1 MNLYKYNY
9 FISTILLLLLSSSVY
24 SEVSVVDDKN
34 NIVRLNQPAQRIIS
48 LAPHITESL
57 FAAGAGNKVVGVV
70 AYSDYPAA
78 AKKITRIGG
87 YPTADL
93 EKIISLKPDLVIV
106 WPSGNNLKQIET
118 LNTFGIKVYM
128 SEPHY
133 PQDIAKTIQRFGVLA
148 GTSQV
153 AEKAANEF
161 TRHYNALKQS
171 YSHKPKVKVFYQIWN
186 NPLMTINGK
195 HLISN
200 IIELCGGINVFA
212 DLKTITPKIS
222 IEAVIASQADVI
234 AAGGM
239 EQKTLEWSAE
249 WKRWPQIPAV
259 KQGHIYFI
267 DPDILQRV
275 GPRIL
280 LGADELCQKL
290 DQVRNQ

>member
-1 MNLYKYNY
+1 MNLYKSKY
-9 FISTILLLLLSSSVY
+9 IVSTMLMLLSMSTY

-34 NIVRLNQPAQRIIS
+34 NIVSLAQPAQRIIS

-93 EKIISLKPDLVIV
+93 EKIISLKPDLVIF

-118 LNTFGIKVYM
+118 LSTFGIKVYM

-133 PQDIAKTIQRFGVLA
+133 PADIAKTVQRFGILA
-148 GTSQV
+148 GTSEI
-153 AEKAANEF
+153 AEKSANEF
-161 TRHYNALKQS
+161 IRHYESLKKS
-171 YSHKPKVKVFYQIWN
+171 YSKKEKVKVFYQIWN
-186 NPLMTINGK
+186 KPLMTINGK

-200 IIELCGGINVFA
+200 IIDLCGGTNVFA
-212 DLKTITPKIS
+212 DLQTLTPKIS
-222 IEAVIASQADVI
+222 VEAVIASQAEVI

-239 EQKTLEWSAE
+239 GEKTIEWSAE
-249 WKRWPQIPAV
+249 WKSWPQLPAV
-259 KQGHIYFI
+259 KNGHIYFI

-280 LGADELCQKL
+280 LGADELCMML
-290 DQVRNQ
+290 DKARNQ